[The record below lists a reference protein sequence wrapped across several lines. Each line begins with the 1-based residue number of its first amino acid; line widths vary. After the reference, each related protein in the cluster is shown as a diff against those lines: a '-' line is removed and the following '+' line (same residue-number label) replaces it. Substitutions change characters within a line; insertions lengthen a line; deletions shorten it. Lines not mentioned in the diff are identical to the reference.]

1 MLGDTMPTVFA
12 GVSNVG
18 YPLSTKKAQPWKQ
31 WVKLVD
37 EKSPQAL
44 VVAIPKQCEY
54 GSNGLGGY

>member
-1 MLGDTMPTVFA
+1 MQTAFG

-18 YPLSTKKAQPWKQ
+18 YPPSTEKSQPWKK

-37 EKSPQAL
+37 ENSAQPL